1 METGTSASTIEKRYG
16 AGCHGQVQG
25 VPARHSTTLIVV
37 PHSSPVYLED
47 ANQNDGEMPTDP
59 RIPFGLRVRK
69 LRQQKGL
76 TLEKVSELSGLHATY
91 LGEVERGIRNPA
103 LVSIVKIARGL
114 NVTPARL
121 FGDGRW

>member
-1 METGTSASTIEKRYG
+1 
-16 AGCHGQVQG
+16 
-25 VPARHSTTLIVV
+25 
-37 PHSSPVYLED
+37 
-47 ANQNDGEMPTDP
+47 MPTDP
-59 RIPFGLRVRK
+59 RIPFGLRARR

-76 TLEKVSELSGLHATY
+76 TLEKLSELSGLHATY

-121 FGDGRW
+121 FGKGRW

>member
-1 METGTSASTIEKRYG
+1 
-16 AGCHGQVQG
+16 
-25 VPARHSTTLIVV
+25 
-37 PHSSPVYLED
+37 
-47 ANQNDGEMPTDP
+47 MPTDP
-59 RIPFGLRVRK
+59 RIPFGLRIRK

-103 LVSIVKIARGL
+103 LISIVKIARGL

>member
-1 METGTSASTIEKRYG
+1 
-16 AGCHGQVQG
+16 
-25 VPARHSTTLIVV
+25 
-37 PHSSPVYLED
+37 
-47 ANQNDGEMPTDP
+47 MPTDL
-59 RIPFGLRVRK
+59 RTLFGIRVRK
-69 LRQQKGL
+69 LRQQKRL

-91 LGEVERGIRNPA
+91 LGEIERGIRNPA

>member
-1 METGTSASTIEKRYG
+1 
-16 AGCHGQVQG
+16 
-25 VPARHSTTLIVV
+25 
-37 PHSSPVYLED
+37 
-47 ANQNDGEMPTDP
+47 MPTDP
-59 RIPFGLRVRK
+59 RIPFGLRIRK